1 MNDFKRRTQNGDA
14 RFFGSGGA
22 TFASRTTGELEA
34 FFMNIGGTEGTDFA
48 LAEGRSITVFNM
60 LASLVICWCW
70 LLPAGI

>member
-48 LAEGRSITVFNM
+48 VLAFQFPIQWNSKIAFKKVDSSFGSGV
-60 LASLVICWCW
+60 
-70 LLPAGI
+70 